1 MRQQVRRL
9 FACAAA
15 MLAAALTVGCAVSPD
30 KPESDSL
37 ALLQHRQTAASAA
50 RVEGRRMWFAGFAMN
65 TRSSAFLGDL
75 QLVKD
80 RLASLGHPLFS
91 YEFSNA
97 WQGREL
103 QRPYATLH
111 TLGQAMERIGRQ
123 ARPDD
128 IVVLL
133 VSTHGGVG
141 LLSVNANGLDYPP
154 ITADQLADVLKPLQ
168 DTPTVIVL
176 SACHSGSFIPRLQGD
191 NRIILTAASAA
202 RSSFGCA
209 FEDRNTWF
217 VEALF
222 GPRFDASAS
231 LSQLMTQAK
240 ATITE
245 REVLMKYPASEPQ
258 IWIGPKARWLAERPL
273 NDWWQL

>member
-1 MRQQVRRL
+1 MRRRMRPL
-9 FACAAA
+9 FVCATAL
-15 MLAAALTVGCAVSPD
+15 LAAALMAGCAVSPD

-37 ALLQHRQTAASAA
+37 ALLQHQRTEASAA
-50 RVEGRRMWFAGFAMN
+50 QAEGRRMWFAGFAMN
-65 TRSSAFLGDL
+65 TRSPAFLGDL
-75 QLVKD
+75 DLVKN

-103 QRPYATLH
+103 HRPYATLH
-111 TLGQAMERIGRQ
+111 TLSQAMERIGRQ

-128 IVVLL
+128 IVMLL
-133 VSTHGGVG
+133 VSTHGGFG
-141 LLSVNANGLDYPP
+141 LLSVNANGVDYPP
-154 ITADQLADVLKPLQ
+154 ITADQLADALRPLQ

-176 SACHSGSFIPRLQGD
+176 SACHSGSFIPKLQRD

-222 GPRFDASAS
+222 GPHFDASES
-231 LSQLMTQAK
+231 LSQLMTQAQ

-273 NDWWQL
+273 RDWWQL